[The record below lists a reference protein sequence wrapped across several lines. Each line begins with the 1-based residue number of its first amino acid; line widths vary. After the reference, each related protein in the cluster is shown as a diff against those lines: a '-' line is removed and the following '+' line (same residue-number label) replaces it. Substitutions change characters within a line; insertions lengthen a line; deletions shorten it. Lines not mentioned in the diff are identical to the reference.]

1 MKHEVILLTGSWS
14 GECEEVAEFW
24 KELSG
29 RYDILL
35 KVIDVSS
42 KEGAFLMDEY
52 EISSVPVTII
62 DSEAVFIG
70 MPDLK
75 RAEELL
81 EKD

>member
-14 GECEEVAEFW
+14 GECGEVAEFW
-24 KELSG
+24 NELKK
-29 RYDILL
+29 RYDFDL
-35 KVIDVSS
+35 KIIDVAD
-42 KEGAFLMDEY
+42 KEGAELMDEY

-62 DSEAVFIG
+62 DEEAVFIG

-75 RAEELL
+75 RTEELL